1 MIVKVKVAALL
12 IGLLI
17 TSLIIVSALELNS
30 SSVDLAVAKNGVLDL
45 REYDLK
51 KTGPVKLNGEW
62 EFVSGKLVDSE
73 YFRERTSP
81 VYVQVPSLWVKY
93 NNNNEPVPK
102 FSSATYRLMV
112 KTPKNNELLGIKT
125 SNIRMSNAIY
135 INGEKIGECGVPG
148 ERKTYSPNNTPYISF
163 FQNNKEEIEII
174 VHVSNY
180 HYASGGGIIS
190 PLYFGVDQ
198 SILKLRHNALAYDWI
213 MIAAF
218 LIAGI
223 YFFGFYLHF
232 RRDRSLLYLSL
243 FCFSVVIYS
252 ATHGE
257 KVLSSLFPNIS
268 YEFFVKFQCTSNLI
282 GLFLLAYFHS
292 ILHQYSSKKI
302 AAVLKILGIV
312 FALFTLLP
320 IQINSYFQSI
330 YSLYLLVVII
340 YILFIQIN
348 AIAAKTTGAT
358 YLFIGSVALIMYVIV
373 GTLNVI
379 GNTEIDVLPPILPF
393 IYLLMLSLFMANR
406 FTDTYRKNEE
416 LSERLLQVDKF
427 KDEFL
432 AKTSHEFRTP
442 LHGMIAVLQSI
453 VSHSSQNEITLKQKE
468 KINFVINTAKRLS
481 SLVNDVLDLAK
492 IKRNELSLE
501 IKQVDLYSSAFVV
514 HEVFTYMLKK
524 DIKIVNSLS
533 RDIPFVFADENRL
546 RQILFNI
553 IDNAIKYT
561 NEGTIEI
568 FAEQRDQTVVVS
580 IKDTGIGI
588 ENEKIDKIFNAYEQS
603 ELARKENK
611 GVGLG
616 LSITKQ
622 LVEMQGGHIWVESD
636 LGQGSTFSFSL
647 PVVEGNIVKKNSV
660 KELDNKGFSR
670 LQPFTFPYI
679 HGNPNHKKIII
690 ADDNHSNLRVLIEAL
705 NSEEYF
711 IIAVD
716 NGTDV
721 LNQLEQHSDI
731 DLILL
736 DIMMPGL
743 SGFEVCKRIR
753 YTYSLTELPVLM
765 LTAAILAEDMVA
777 SFQAGANDFLHKPI
791 DLTELKTRMK
801 NLILMKETAQAVG
814 AMEVAY
820 LQAQIKPHFIYN
832 VLNSIMSLSYLDI
845 DKTRELI
852 TNFAAFLRG
861 SFVFANTKKLI
872 PISNEIALVKSYV
885 EIEKARFPD
894 KFVFEVNYTDDL
906 ECLIPPLLIQPLV
919 ENSIRHGI
927 SSKKNGGQVKLDI
940 TVNENHLMITIAD
953 NGIGMSQERIE
964 EILNQTAGLENGVGL
979 QNIIKRI
986 KKYNGASI
994 SIKSEE
1000 NKGTTVI
1007 VVFPSLKVNE
1017 REG

>member
-1 MIVKVKVAALL
+1 MKLKVIV
-12 IGLLI
+12 
-17 TSLIIVSALELNS
+17 IIVVLFIIALVIGAFLNPS
-30 SSVDLAVAKNGVLDL
+30 KFNHTQLAENGILHLED
-45 REYDLK
+45 YDFHNS
-51 KTGPVKLNGEW
+51 GPVKLNGEW
-62 EFVSGKLVDSE
+62 EFVACDLVGSND
-73 YFRERTSP
+73 FDKKRPP
-81 VYVQVPSLWVKY
+81 VYVKVPSLWTKY
-93 NNNNEPVPK
+93 QINGHSIPK
-102 FSSATYRLMV
+102 YTRATYRLIV
-112 KTPKNNELLGIKT
+112 KPPKNETLFGIKT

-135 INGEKIGECGVPG
+135 INGKKIGGSGVPG
-148 ERKTYSPNNTPYISF
+148 ERETYSPNNTPYISF
-163 FQNNKEEIEII
+163 FQNDKDEIEII
-174 VHVSNY
+174 VHVSNF

-190 PLYFGVDQ
+190 PLYFGDEQ
-198 SILKLRHNALAYDWI
+198 SILELRDNALAYDWI

-232 RRDRSLLYLSL
+232 RRDRSLLYLSF

-257 KVLSSLFPNIS
+257 KILSSLLPNIP
-268 YEFFVKFQCTSNLI
+268 YDFFVKLQCTSNLI

-292 ILHQYSSKKI
+292 ILHQYSCKKI
-302 AAVLKILGIV
+302 VAVLKVLGIV

-348 AIAAKTTGAT
+348 AIAAKTTGTT
-358 YLFIGSVALIMYVIV
+358 YLFIGSVALIVYVIV
-373 GTLNVI
+373 GTLNVT
-379 GNTEIDVLPPILPF
+379 GNNEIDVLPPILPF
-393 IYLLMLSLFMANR
+393 VYLLMLSLFMANR

-416 LSERLLQVDKF
+416 LSEQLLQVDKF

-432 AKTSHEFRTP
+432 AKTSHEFKTP
-442 LHGMIAVLQSI
+442 LHGMIAILQAI
-453 VSHSSQNEITLKQKE
+453 ESHSNQNELTLQQKE
-468 KINFVINTAKRLS
+468 KINFVINIAKRLS

-501 IKQVDLYSSAFVV
+501 IKQVDLYSTVIVV
-514 HEVFTYMLKK
+514 LEVFTYMLKK

-561 NEGTIEI
+561 KEGTIEI
-568 FAEQRDQTVVVS
+568 FAEQRDQMVVVS
-580 IKDTGIGI
+580 VKDTGIGI

-603 ELARKENK
+603 ELARQENK

-647 PVVEGNIVKKNSV
+647 PVDEGNIEKKNSLNELEH
-660 KELDNKGFSR
+660 KEYSHW
-670 LQPFTFPYI
+670 QPLTFPYI
-679 HGNPNHKKIII
+679 YGNPNHNKIII

-705 NSEEYF
+705 NSEDYF

-731 DLILL
+731 DLIIL

-743 SGFEVCKRIR
+743 SGFEVCKNIR
-753 YTYSLTELPVLM
+753 SMYTLTELPVLM

-791 DLTELKTRMK
+791 DLTELKTRIK
-801 NLILMKETAQAVG
+801 NLILMKETAQAVS

-861 SFVFANTKKLI
+861 SFVFANTRKLI

-894 KFVFEVNYTDDL
+894 KFVFEINSTDNL
-906 ECLIPPLLIQPLV
+906 ECMIPPLLIQPLV

-927 SSKKNGGQVKLDI
+927 SSRKNGGKVKLDI
-940 TVNENHLMITIAD
+940 TIKETQLLITIAD
-953 NGIGMSQERIE
+953 NGIGMSKENIE
-964 EILNQTAGLENGVGL
+964 QILNETGRENGVGL

-1000 NKGTTVI
+1000 NKGTAIT
-1007 VVFPSLKVNE
+1007 VVFPSLNVDE
-1017 REG
+1017 RET